1 MASREDPIQQ
11 HAGAS
16 PLPQRPWRE
25 TGPSDIA
32 IVVAARALMVGTC
45 GLMGAALIE
54 KAAAGAPRQRAKRIA
69 ADRIFFSDINKSEH
83 ARAARLNVIQNLKPI
98 TAS

>member
-69 ADRIFFSDINKSEH
+69 ADRIFFSDSDK
-83 ARAARLNVIQNLKPI
+83 APATAARG
-98 TAS
+98 

>member
-54 KAAAGAPRQRAKRIA
+54 KAAAGAPRERAKRIA
-69 ADRIFFSDINKSEH
+69 ADRIFFSDLKEIR
-83 ARAARLNVIQNLKPI
+83 ARGRPRKTLSK
-98 TAS
+98 T